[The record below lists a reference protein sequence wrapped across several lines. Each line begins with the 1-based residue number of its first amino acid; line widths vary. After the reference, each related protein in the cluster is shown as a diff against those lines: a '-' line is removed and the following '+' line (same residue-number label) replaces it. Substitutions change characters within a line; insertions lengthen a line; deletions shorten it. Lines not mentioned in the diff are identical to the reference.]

1 MTLFEDEQEPPVIV
15 KVVLPPLSMPE
26 SNLSEVFTVSKR
38 EAS

>member
-1 MTLFEDEQEPPVIV
+1 MFEDEREAPVIV
-15 KVVLPPLSMPE
+15 KAVLPPLSIPE